1 MNKVLNRAV
10 LTCAVLSSLA
20 GASMNANA
28 AAFATICNDLS
39 CTGGDDFIVQD
50 NGAGDTSPILGAI
63 NLSASAF
70 GFNVLVNT
78 SQSKPVVGSAGA
90 PQLDVTFSATT
101 NSNAASTVFLY
112 MSDTDFIGAQSF
124 LLSVGGT
131 NSGGSGSITSRAWGG
146 TSDTPLQFSPAN
158 LLASVASSGATF
170 AGSTSGI
177 LNPVVNP
184 FSLTIGVAITRTTAG
199 TTTGD
204 LNFAATPVPEPG
216 TYAMMLAGLGLM
228 GFVGSRRKKS

>member
-1 MNKVLNRAV
+1 MEIANTHIATALHNLFGESHELSEHTGSDPVAAAEGDRVMNKVLNRAV
-10 LTCAVLSSLA
+10 LTCAVLSSLV
-20 GASMNANA
+20 GASMKADA

-101 NSNAASTVFLY
+101 NSNAAGTVFLY
-112 MSDTDFIGAQSF
+112 MSDTDFVGPQSF
-124 LLSVGGT
+124 LLSV
-131 NSGGSGSITSRAWGG
+131 
-146 TSDTPLQFSPAN
+146 
-158 LLASVASSGATF
+158 
-170 AGSTSGI
+170 
-177 LNPVVNP
+177 
-184 FSLTIGVAITRTTAG
+184 
-199 TTTGD
+199 
-204 LNFAATPVPEPG
+204 
-216 TYAMMLAGLGLM
+216 
-228 GFVGSRRKKS
+228 